1 MNTKQA
7 REENRIRD
15 ALSAFNPLNNEDFCD
30 EIRRSYLLY
39 GDDKQ
44 PRKVANNRMIAGIWR
59 EASEDDAF
67 VTRTARKW
75 HRSEPIFNAILAE
88 AWATIEHDQ
97 EPDIPGASDF
107 ARRVMLNLLRK
118 RVQDTGLQE
127 TMAEL
132 RREFLLAVEQMAK
145 SGFTGDSI
153 FMLAYIAG
161 LGHLARGVSQ
171 AI

>member
-1 MNTKQA
+1 
-7 REENRIRD
+7 
-15 ALSAFNPLNNEDFCD
+15 
-30 EIRRSYLLY
+30 
-39 GDDKQ
+39 
-44 PRKVANNRMIAGIWR
+44 
-59 EASEDDAF
+59 
-67 VTRTARKW
+67 
-75 HRSEPIFNAILAE
+75 
-88 AWATIEHDQ
+88 
-97 EPDIPGASDF
+97 
-107 ARRVMLNLLRK
+107 MLNLLRK